1 VPAGNEGLDFSFA
14 DRWIVS
20 RLQRTEAEIAKH
32 FADYR
37 FDLLAREFYEFVW
50 DEFCDW
56 YLELAKVQM
65 QSGSEAEPAAPAARW
80 CACWKPCCAWPTR

>member
-1 VPAGNEGLDFSFA
+1 VLDGAKPARFSFA

-20 RLQRTEAEIAKH
+20 QLQRVEAEVEQH

-37 FDLLAREFYEFVW
+37 FDLLAQAIYEFVW

-56 YLELAKVQM
+56 YLELAKVRSRRHDAQ
-65 QSGSEAEPAAPAARW
+65 QRGTRRTLVRTLE
-80 CACWKPCCAWPTR
+80 PCCAWPIR

>member
-1 VPAGNEGLDFSFA
+1 MKLDFSFA

-20 RLQRTEAEIAKH
+20 KLQRTEAEVTQH

-37 FDLLAREFYEFVW
+37 FDLLARAIYEFIW

-65 QSGSEAEPAAPAARW
+65 QSGTVEQAR
-80 CACWKPCCAWPTR
+80 ATRRTLLRLSLIHI